1 MPNVII
7 FLEKTMRIIIML
19 LTVVSLVGCSSP
31 ISIRS
36 QIDIEAPI
44 ELVFSTLLDF
54 ESYPEWNPYHKRVV
68 GRPELGAGLEVT
80 VQRPDGQIIEV
91 PAVHIIRLRDNAE
104 ITWGGG
110 IRGVFYGE
118 HVFELQKLDSNK
130 TRLKHNED
138 FEGIFI
144 GFADL
149 PADVLTQGYE
159 QMNEALK
166 IYIEGNVGSE

>member
-1 MPNVII
+1 
-7 FLEKTMRIIIML
+7 MRIITVL
-19 LTVVSLVGCSSP
+19 LTAFSLVGCSNHL
-31 ISIRS
+31 SIRT

-44 ELVFSTLLDF
+44 EQIFSTLLDF
-54 ESYPEWNPYHKRVV
+54 ESYPDWNPYHKSVV
-68 GRPELGAGLEVT
+68 GKPEVGAELEVT

-91 PAVHIIRLRDNAE
+91 PAVHIIRLHENTE
-104 ITWGGG
+104 LTWGGG
-110 IRGVFYGE
+110 IKGVFYGE
-118 HVFELQKLDSNK
+118 HVFELQKLDGNK

-166 IYIEGNVGSE
+166 KYLEVK